1 MERYVIFLKGFI
13 DDRLGMRE
21 LWSGELSF
29 PMGGL
34 GRSCQT
40 DFQLTIAMSR
50 VQETTSTNRPL
61 FSSHTCWLPCW
72 T

>member
-1 MERYVIFLKGFI
+1 MFMKGFI

-21 LWSGELSF
+21 LWSGKLSV

-40 DFQLTIAMSR
+40 DFRLTVAMPR
-50 VQETTSTNRPL
+50 M
-61 FSSHTCWLPCW
+61 
-72 T
+72 

>member
-1 MERYVIFLKGFI
+1 MERYVIFMKGFI

-29 PMGGL
+29 QMGGL

-40 DFQLTIAMSR
+40 DFQLTVAMSR
-50 VQETTSTNRPL
+50 M
-61 FSSHTCWLPCW
+61 
-72 T
+72 